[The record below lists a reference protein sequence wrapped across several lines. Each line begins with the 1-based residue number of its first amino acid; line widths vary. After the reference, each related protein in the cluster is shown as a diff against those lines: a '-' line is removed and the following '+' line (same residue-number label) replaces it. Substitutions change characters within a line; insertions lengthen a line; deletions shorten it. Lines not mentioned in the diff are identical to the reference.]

1 MLHEFQDQSLYTYQD
16 LYQELCAD
24 DSRLDRGS
32 FRQEGREKY
41 LLISVFTPR

>member
-32 FRQEGREKY
+32 FRQEVREK
-41 LLISVFTPR
+41 